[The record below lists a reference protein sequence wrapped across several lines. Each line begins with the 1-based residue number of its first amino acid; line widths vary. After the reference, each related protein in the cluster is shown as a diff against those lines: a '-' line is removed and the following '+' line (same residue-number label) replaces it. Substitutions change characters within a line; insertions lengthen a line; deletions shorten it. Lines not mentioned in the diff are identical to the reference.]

1 VAYVSQYAVMNDE
14 CTDING
20 VEKLSICICYLADSK
35 VRELFL
41 GGWPVVSTKADD
53 LYQSAVTNLATFGL
67 SPDRLVTASFDA
79 DSYCTQV
86 HVATVR

>member
-1 VAYVSQYAVMNDE
+1 M
-14 CTDING
+14 
-20 VEKLSICICYLADSK
+20 ADSK

-67 SPDRLVTASFDA
+67 SPDRLVAAFFHA

-86 HVATVR
+86 YMTTVR